1 MKTYLKLTIMIFAAV
16 LMVGCEEE
24 ISVLQPLE
32 SGHVQLQ
39 TDANVSLPE
48 DDEDGASFKVQLGT
62 MSNDEGYTAN
72 FEVTSDDDTRYT
84 VTPSNGELYFA
95 PNTYEASITIVPI
108 DNIKS
113 DGNVKVTLT
122 LTDDNAGVYA
132 NDELKSVEL
141 TITDNDCPTVIA
153 EEYNVELYVVAGAS
167 AYGPSSHTV
176 KPVKVPGTDNTYYI
190 DNLFGP
196 DHVNYFYSLF
206 GYSTNYG
213 TDTYA
218 FETLLTI
225 EEDMT
230 VTFTPQ
236 NSAGLTYGGAP
247 DPIATGGTGTYAACD
262 DKWTL
267 YPEDDYWF
275 VTRNGYVTLAI
286 LTKK

>member
-62 MSNDEGYTAN
+62 MLNDEGYTAN
-72 FEVTSDDDTRYT
+72 FEVTSDDDTRYA

-108 DNIKS
+108 DNIIS
-113 DGNVKVTLT
+113 DGSVKVMLT

-132 NDELKSVEL
+132 NDELNSVEL

-153 EEYNVELYVVAGAS
+153 EEYTAKVYLVAGGTT
-167 AYGPSSHTV
+167 YGPKTHTV
-176 KPVKVPGTDNTYYI
+176 TPVAIPGLENTFYI
-190 DNLFGP
+190 ANLWGTEYINW
-196 DHVNYFYSLF
+196 VF
-206 GYSTNYG
+206 GYTTAG
-213 TDTYA
+213 VPKYA
-218 FETLLTI
+218 YETLLTI

-236 NSAGLTYGGAP
+236 NSAGLTWGGAP

-275 VTRNGYVTLAI
+275 ITANGYQTIVTL
-286 LTKK
+286 TQE

>member
-62 MSNDEGYTAN
+62 MLNDNGYTAN
-72 FEVTSDDDTRYT
+72 FEATSDDDTRYA

-108 DNIKS
+108 DNIIS
-113 DGNVKVTLT
+113 DGSVKVTLT

-132 NDELKSVEL
+132 NDELNSVEL

-153 EEYNVELYVVAGAS
+153 EEYTANVYLVAGGTT
-167 AYGPSSHTV
+167 YGPKTHTV
-176 KPVKVPGTDNTYYI
+176 TPVAIPGLENTFYI
-190 DNLFGP
+190 ANLWGTEYI
-196 DHVNYFYSLF
+196 NWAF
-206 GYSTNYG
+206 GYTTAG
-213 TDTYA
+213 VPKYA
-218 FETLLTI
+218 YETLLTI

-236 NSAGLTYGGAP
+236 NTAGLTYAGAP

-262 DKWTL
+262 DKWVL

-275 VTRNGYVTLAI
+275 ITANGYQTIVTL
-286 LTKK
+286 TQE

>member
-1 MKTYLKLTIMIFAAV
+1 MKTYLKLTIMIFAVV
-16 LMVGCEEE
+16 LMVSCEEE
-24 ISVLQPLE
+24 ITVLQPLE

-39 TDANVSLPE
+39 TDASVSMPE

-62 MSNDEGYTAN
+62 MSNADGYTAN
-72 FEVTSDDDTRYT
+72 FEVTSDDDTRYA

-113 DGNVKVTLT
+113 DGSVKVTLT

-132 NDELKSVEL
+132 NDELNSVEL

-153 EEYNVELYVVAGAS
+153 EEYNVELYVVAGADS
-167 AYGPSSHTV
+167 YGPTIHTV
-176 KPVKVPGTDNTYYI
+176 KPVKVTGTDNTYYI

-196 DHVNYFYSLF
+196 DYVNYFYSLF
-206 GYSTNYG
+206 GLSVNYG
-213 TDTYA
+213 IDDYA

-236 NSAGLTYGGAP
+236 NSAGLTYAGEP

-267 YPEDDYWF
+267 YPKDDYWF